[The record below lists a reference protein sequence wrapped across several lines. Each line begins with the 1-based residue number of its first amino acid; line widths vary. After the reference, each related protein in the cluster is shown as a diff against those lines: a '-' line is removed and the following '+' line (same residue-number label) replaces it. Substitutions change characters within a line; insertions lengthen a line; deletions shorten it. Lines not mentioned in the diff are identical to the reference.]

1 MENFVLILTQAI
13 VSAGYKIVG
22 RHHLCGYKFG
32 RWYSV
37 VWMEKL
43 IADRP
48 EMPELF
54 VPFVKIN
61 KEK

>member
-1 MENFVLILTQAI
+1 MMIRND
-13 VSAGYKIVG
+13 
-22 RHHLCGYKFG
+22 
-32 RWYSV
+32 RWQNLRLKGIRDEHTSEYSV

-43 IADRP
+43 IANRP
-48 EMPELF
+48 EMPEPF